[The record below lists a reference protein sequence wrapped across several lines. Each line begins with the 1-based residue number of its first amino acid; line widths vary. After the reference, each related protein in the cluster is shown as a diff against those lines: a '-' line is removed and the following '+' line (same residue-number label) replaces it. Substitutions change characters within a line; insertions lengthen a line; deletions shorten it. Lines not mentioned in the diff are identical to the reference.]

1 MIYFTLEVD
10 LISDRLTKSNSI
22 SRPANNTILTLIYNK
37 NINGLAALKMF
48 IVEKLKGSILN
59 PNL

>member
-37 NINGLAALKMF
+37 NINGLAAL
-48 IVEKLKGSILN
+48 
-59 PNL
+59 